1 MQYGNAQSTYR
12 RYYFFIAMVVLMFD
26 QATKSLV
33 ARNLALHDTITVI
46 PGFFSISHVLN
57 PGAAF
62 SLFADG
68 ASRYTTAGLIF
79 FSLIVLS
86 VVSTMLWRSGHSF
99 TAGGL
104 ALALIMGGALGNLLD
119 RIRLGSVIDFLMF
132 NIGSYHWPDFN
143 IADSAI
149 VVGSLL
155 LISDLF
161 LHQEAPETQS

>member
-1 MQYGNAQSTYR
+1 MQSGNAQRTYR
-12 RYYFFIAMVVLMFD
+12 RYYFFFAMVVLRF
-26 QATKSLV
+26 ARAPKSLV

-104 ALALIMGGALGNLLD
+104 ALALIMGGALGNLAD
-119 RIRLGSVIDFLMF
+119 RIRIGSVVDFLMF
-132 NIGSYHWPDFN
+132 KFGSYHWPDFN

-155 LISDLF
+155 LISDIF
-161 LHQEAPETQS
+161 MNKEVAET

>member
-12 RYYFFIAMVVLMFD
+12 RYYFLIAMVVLMFD

-79 FSLIVLS
+79 FSLVVLS
-86 VVSTMLWRSGHSF
+86 VGAAPAAGTTWMYVTGQVTILRGDITTSG
-99 TAGGL
+99 L
-104 ALALIMGGALGNLLD
+104 VMGQNVIAPNIGAYNNEFDVFAERGYAALGECVKAAVLV
-119 RIRLGSVIDFLMF
+119 SVDCEV
-132 NIGSYHWPDFN
+132 
-143 IADSAI
+143 AA
-149 VVGSLL
+149 
-155 LISDLF
+155 
-161 LHQEAPETQS
+161 